1 MKNKN
6 ECCGDNHD
14 DHHDDENHGSYM
26 VRRNLHSINKAV
38 KELLEMV
45 AEDDEIESWMEHKI
59 SVAKAAISDVRDAL
73 LYDHDEDNG
82 HSHGHKDDD
91 VEIAVLRGDE
101 QPHAGMSLNKI
112 LGGCGAN
119 ENKTF
124 LGSGAIN
131 EKRQLI
137 TNNSKQKIVVES
149 VENQG
154 GILKVNTKGGKSYEF
169 LPHFG
174 AELEL
179 LRCEGYGIKIV
190 SEMQDMEDEEESSD
204 LKAEMVQFL
213 KSKYG
218 AEADDFSV
226 EEAIY
231 WFASDYHGGQTSDL
245 YSVLSTSEYKPSRL
259 HHGIEDTDDEMSK
272 MMYEDLVE
280 KYAK

>member
-1 MKNKN
+1 MRNKN
-6 ECCGDNHD
+6 ECCGQDHG

-26 VRRNLHSINKAV
+26 VHRNLHSINKAV
-38 KELLEMV
+38 KELLQMV
-45 AEDDEIESWMEHKI
+45 DEHDEIESWMEHKI

-73 LYDHDEDNG
+73 AYESEEEHDHDHD
-82 HSHGHKDDD
+82 SDD

-101 QPHAGMSLNKI
+101 ETKHGMNLGKI

-124 LGSGAIN
+124 VGSGAIN

-137 TNNSKQKIVVES
+137 TNNTKQKIIVES
-149 VENQG
+149 VQNQG
-154 GILKVNTKGGKSYEF
+154 GIIKVTTKNGKSYEY

-174 AELEL
+174 PELEM
-179 LRCEGYGIKIV
+179 LRCEGYGIKV
-190 SEMQDMEDEEESSD
+190 VNEMFGADETEEEESD
-204 LKAEMVQFL
+204 LKSEMVQYL

-245 YSVLSTSEYKPSRL
+245 YGVLSTSEYKPSRL
-259 HHGIEDTDDEMSK
+259 HHGIEDSEDEMSK
-272 MMYEDLVE
+272 MMYEDLVK